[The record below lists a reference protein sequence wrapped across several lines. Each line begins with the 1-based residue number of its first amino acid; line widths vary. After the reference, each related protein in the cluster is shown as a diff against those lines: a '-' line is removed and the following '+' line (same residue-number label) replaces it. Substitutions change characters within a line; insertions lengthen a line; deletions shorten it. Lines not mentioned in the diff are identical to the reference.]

1 MEPVAFPQL
10 RTELRYAADVPTATV
25 GVSAATGEPSATWR
39 PTASRSAIHPT
50 SSIQQLCSD
59 NPVTQAQQTFHH
71 LLNRRTT
78 TTQTNNSSLTT
89 PPTDWK
95 LPRQCPIH
103 KTHGNTRKIPDSRW
117 TRRSIN
123 ISTTR
128 PSQKRDKTKCIY
140 LQYPSKRKLI
150 STCKQENPQHF
161 HLQMS
166 RRIAKLHQCW

>member
-1 MEPVAFPQL
+1 MTKRSLHLDGILHKPRLWRFWNLLDSYFHGWEFIPRPATILTKKREMDFHFTQL
-10 RTELRYAADVPTATV
+10 PILTITSNHILHKFEVTLDKKNHRE
-25 GVSAATGEPSATWR
+25 R
-39 PTASRSAIHPT
+39 PH
-50 SSIQQLCSD
+50 
-59 NPVTQAQQTFHH
+59 F
-71 LLNRRTT
+71 
-78 TTQTNNSSLTT
+78 NN
-89 PPTDWK
+89 
-95 LPRQCPIH
+95 
-103 KTHGNTRKIPDSRW
+103 RKIKKKRGHSYNDSVDPTWTNKTCINMKMPDSRW

-166 RRIAKLHQCW
+166 GG